1 MKRSKWIAKHEKAR
15 RAAQADAA
23 TAAHVAVLAG
33 LDRALEALTSQVVAD
48 NAHLREELLTV
59 TREADRLRHGVPVEG
74 DFVCP
79 DALEVVELR
88 TKVARLEDMV
98 VALARHCEVQDKDT
112 EYMEVHGDLLDS
124 MSKQEYADVFRYL
137 AEVGKVEIVI
147 DEGRRVIARWKP

>member
-33 LDRALEALTSQVVAD
+33 LDR
-48 NAHLREELLTV
+48 
-59 TREADRLRHGVPVEG
+59 
-74 DFVCP
+74 
-79 DALEVVELR
+79 ALEVVELR